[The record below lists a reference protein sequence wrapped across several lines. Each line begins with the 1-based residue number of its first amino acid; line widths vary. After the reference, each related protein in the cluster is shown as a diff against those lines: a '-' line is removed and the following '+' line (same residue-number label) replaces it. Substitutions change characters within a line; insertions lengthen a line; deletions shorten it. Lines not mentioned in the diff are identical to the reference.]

1 MIGRLREIIGALV
14 PAEEESVSDQEL
26 DLAAAVL
33 LVEMARTDHE
43 LDDIEEREIR
53 RQLET
58 GFGLRATEV
67 DSLLERAHATVE
79 ESVSLHEFTRALHTG
94 MDYDEKLRVV
104 EMLWR
109 VALAD
114 NELDKYEDYL
124 VGKVAD
130 LLYVSRGDVIRLRQ
144 RVVEANARN

>member
-14 PAEEESVSDQEL
+14 PAEEEAVDEQAL
-26 DLAAAVL
+26 DLAVAVL
-33 LVEMARTDHE
+33 LVEMARADHE
-43 LDDIEEREIR
+43 LDDVEEREIR

-58 GFGLRATEV
+58 GFGLAAAEAAN
-67 DSLLERAHATVE
+67 LLERAHATVE

-94 MDYDEKLRVV
+94 MEYDEKQRVV

-114 NELDKYEDYL
+114 NNLDKYEDYL

-144 RVVEANARN
+144 RVVDSR

>member
-14 PAEEESVSDQEL
+14 PAEEEAVGDQEL
-26 DLAAAVL
+26 DLAVAVL
-33 LVEMARTDHE
+33 LVEMARADHE
-43 LDDIEEREIR
+43 LDDVEEREIR

-58 GFGLRATEV
+58 GFGLAASEAG
-67 DSLLERAHATVE
+67 SLLERAHATVE

-114 NELDKYEDYL
+114 NDLDKYEDYL

-144 RVVEANARN
+144 RVADANARD